1 MKPYNVVTVVC
12 MLIIIA
18 ACFGSGYAL
27 YTSTLTDDETVT
39 VNNNYGTATLT
50 ESAGVYILTYD
61 DTTADSVYLTVK
73 LSGLSSDYAPG
84 TILDLWIGKEDVT
97 SAFNGQYNKTV
108 SNGELTS
115 LSKKLVLIDGKYT
128 DGDLS
133 FSVTCTADVISVE
146 KDGTPITVTYGN
158 FRYGNSFY
166 VVDASGN
173 TVNSVSRI
181 VPINGSDGSYVT
193 DEDGY
198 RYLISCSGS
207 SVTSVHRSKVVSAS
221 VDAMGRASFGTWTKG
236 LTLKH
241 WQDTID
247 LYCVGTA
254 ADIGSYDIEARFY
267 SAEVT
272 P

>member
-1 MKPYNVVTVVC
+1 MRTVSVVAIIVALITLTAGIGAAYAFYN
-12 MLIIIA
+12 
-18 ACFGSGYAL
+18 S
-27 YTSTLTDDETVT
+27 SLTDDETVT

-50 ESAGVYILTYD
+50 EDAGVYMLSYD

-73 LSGLSSDYAPG
+73 LSGLSSDFAPG
-84 TILDLWIGKEDVT
+84 TILDLLIGREDVT

-221 VDAMGRASFGTWTKG
+221 VDAMGRASFGTWTFD

-241 WQDTID
+241 WQDTIV
-247 LYCVGTA
+247 LYCAGEE
-254 ADIGSYDIEARFY
+254 ADLGAYDIDAKFY
-267 SAEVT
+267 SAEVS

>member
-27 YTSTLTDDETVT
+27 YTSTLTDDETVS

-97 SAFNGQYNKTV
+97 SIFNSQYNKTI
-108 SNGELTS
+108 SDGEFTA
-115 LSKKLVLIDGKYT
+115 LSKKLVLSNGHYN

-133 FSVTCTADVISVE
+133 FDVTCTDDVISVE
-146 KDGTPITVTYGN
+146 KDGTPLTVTYGN

-166 VVDASGN
+166 IVDASGN
-173 TVNSVSRI
+173 TVNGVSRI
-181 VPINGSDGSYVT
+181 VPINGSGGTYVM

-198 RYLISCSGS
+198 RYLITCSGP
-207 SVTSVHRSKVVSAS
+207 SVTSVYRCKVVSAS
-221 VDAMGRASFGTWTKG
+221 VDALGKASFGTWTKD
-236 LTLKH
+236 LTEKH
-241 WQDTID
+241 WQDTVA
-247 LYCVGTA
+247 LYCAGEEADLGTYEIA
-254 ADIGSYDIEARFY
+254 AKFY